1 MPSQALLSQLGQ
13 AGGLPVPPLPLP
25 GWRASRPLAVS
36 VGAASA
42 SHLPLHA
49 VSPQLKQAGG
59 LPAPSLV
66 GGRASWRL
74 RALVP
79 KRSLPEK
86 GVPGSLRRPALRLA
100 SGGVG
105 LNLSRLG
112 RTGAGPPRPLA
123 SSTSSSGNIFDS
135 CVTSSGRC
143 MSRRFRP
150 LFVLVEP
157 ADIRVG
163 RPAAAVTILRSLF
176 PTPFVGLRGVLIFH
190 CLYLA
195 SAASLMGGRPRHHQP
210 SAV

>member
-1 MPSQALLSQLGQ
+1 LRQT
-13 AGGLPVPPLPLP
+13 GGLPVPPLPLL
-25 GWRASRPLAVS
+25 GWRASRPLVVS
-36 VGAASA
+36 AGAA

-49 VSPQLKQAGG
+49 MSPQSKQACG

-195 SAASLMGGRPRHHQP
+195 SAASLMGGRPWHHQP

>member
-1 MPSQALLSQLGQ
+1 MGQ
-13 AGGLPVPPLPLP
+13 TDGLPVPPLPLL
-25 GWRASRPLAVS
+25 GWRASRPLVVS
-36 VGAASA
+36 AGAA

-49 VSPQLKQAGG
+49 MSPQLQLKQAGG

-66 GGRASWRL
+66 GGRGSWRL

>member
-1 MPSQALLSQLGQ
+1 MGQ
-13 AGGLPVPPLPLP
+13 TGGLPVPPLPLL

-112 RTGAGPPRPLA
+112 RTGAGPPR
-123 SSTSSSGNIFDS
+123 
-135 CVTSSGRC
+135 
-143 MSRRFRP
+143 
-150 LFVLVEP
+150 LV
-157 ADIRVG
+157 G
-163 RPAAAVTILRSLF
+163 
-176 PTPFVGLRGVLIFH
+176 
-190 CLYLA
+190 Y
-195 SAASLMGGRPRHHQP
+195 
-210 SAV
+210 

>member
-1 MPSQALLSQLGQ
+1 MGQ

-66 GGRASWRL
+66 DGRASWRL